1 MKRTPL
7 KRVGKIGRANIEAR
21 KRIAEICEDKN
32 ITTCEIRLNGCM
44 GTFGIAPAHRHRRG
58 WYQGDQNKL
67 ADYNEWVA
75 ACQYCH
81 LNIDADEDLLEET
94 FARLR

>member
-1 MKRTPL
+1 MKRTAI

-21 KRIAEICEDKN
+21 KMIAKIAEEHN
-32 ITTCEIRLNGCM
+32 LTTCEIRFAGCL

-58 WYQGDQNKL
+58 YYHGDPKKL

-75 ACQYCH
+75 ACQHCH
-81 LNIDADEDLLEET
+81 GLIDNNKQLLKET
-94 FARLR
+94 FNRLR